1 MRLSN
6 RAPRMAAE
14 VRADPLWERL
24 SHFIAQNT
32 GLHFPPERIADLQR
46 GLGAAAEEFG
56 FADHARCAEW
66 VLSGAL
72 TRPQLHALASHLTVG
87 ETYFFRERR
96 TFEALS
102 NVILPDLISRRRG
115 REQRL
120 RLWSAACCTGE
131 EAYSLAILL
140 QRLLPDWQ
148 DWNVTILATD
158 INERFLRKAAA
169 GTYGEWSFRD
179 CTPLFKERHFT
190 RAPDGRYQVAAQI
203 RDWVR
208 FAQLNLAEDS
218 FPSLSTDTNA
228 MDVILCRNLL
238 LYFTPA
244 HARKLVEK
252 LNNALLDQGW
262 LAVSPSEYSQALFSR
277 FVAVNFP
284 GAVLYRKDGVR
295 ERSARTP
302 SLPEPAAAF
311 ELPAV
316 PQAAVTVVTAD
327 HLPPEVA
334 PVGLSEESSSSAGLP
349 RSLAAA
355 EYAFSQGRYGE
366 AVDALLPAFADSA
379 SDISPG
385 RLPPE
390 HEPRAFSV
398 LARAYAN
405 QGNLAAALLWTA
417 RWIDSNKVEPT
428 AHYLHALILQEKGE
442 RWQAR
447 RALQSA
453 LFLQPDFALAHFA
466 LGNVARA
473 DGRAAEA
480 NKHFANA
487 LRSLRHRS
495 PDEPLPD
502 SDGMTVGRLV
512 QTINSLAGISGRPH
526 HAGGKLE

>member
-1 MRLSN
+1 
-6 RAPRMAAE
+6 MAAE
-14 VRADPLWERL
+14 VLPDPLWERL
-24 SHFIAQNT
+24 SHFIAENI
-32 GLHFPPERIADLQR
+32 GLHFPPERITDLQR
-46 GLGAAAEEFG
+46 GLGAAAAEFG

-66 VLSGAL
+66 VLSGVL
-72 TRPQLHALASHLTVG
+72 TRPQLHALAGHLTVG

-102 NVILPDLISRRRG
+102 NVILPEIISRRRG

-140 QRLLPDWQ
+140 QQLLPDWK

-158 INERFLRKAAA
+158 INERFLQKAAA
-169 GTYGEWSFRD
+169 ASYGEWSFRD

-190 RAPDGRYQVAAQI
+190 RAPDGRYEMAAQI

-238 LYFTPA
+238 LYFTAA
-244 HARKLVEK
+244 HARKLVVK
-252 LNNALLDQGW
+252 LYNALVDGGW
-262 LAVSPSEYSQALFSR
+262 LAVSPSECSQELFSR
-277 FVAVNFP
+277 FATVNFP
-284 GAVLYRKDGVR
+284 GAILYRKDGVM
-295 ERSARTP
+295 ERTARARAA
-302 SLPEPAAAF
+302 SLPQPVIAF
-311 ELPAV
+311 EPPPA
-316 PQAAVTVVTAD
+316 PPKPATVVTEA
-327 HLPPEVA
+327 PVQSEVA
-334 PVGLSEESSSSAGLP
+334 PVRPQPLT
-349 RSLAAA
+349 AA

-379 SDISPG
+379 VDISTG
-385 RLPPE
+385 RLPAE
-390 HEPRAFSV
+390 HESHAFSV

-405 QGNLAAALLWTA
+405 QGNLTAALLWTA
-417 RWIDSNKVEPT
+417 RWIDSNKIEPT
-428 AHYLHALILQEKGE
+428 AHYLRAMILQEKGE
-442 RWQAR
+442 WRDAR
-447 RALQSA
+447 RSLQSA

-487 LRSLRHRS
+487 LRSLSHRS

-512 QTINSLAGISGRPH
+512 QTINALAGIPGRPH
-526 HAGGKLE
+526 HAGGKVE

>member
-1 MRLSN
+1 
-6 RAPRMAAE
+6 MAAE
-14 VRADPLWERL
+14 VLVDPLWERL
-24 SHFIAQNT
+24 SHFIARNT

-72 TRPQLHALASHLTVG
+72 TRPQLHVLASHLTVG

-96 TFEALS
+96 TFDALS

-140 QRLLPDWQ
+140 QRLLPDRK

-158 INERFLRKAAA
+158 INERFLQKAAA

-179 CTPLFKERHFT
+179 CSPLFRERHFT

-203 RDWVR
+203 RDWVT

-252 LNNALLDQGW
+252 LNNALVEPGW

-277 FVAVNFP
+277 FAAVNFP
-284 GAVLYRKDGVR
+284 GAVLYRKDGVM
-295 ERSARTP
+295 ERNARVRAP
-302 SLPEPAAAF
+302 SLPEPAATF

-316 PQAAVTVVTAD
+316 PQDPTTELTAG
-327 HLPPEVA
+327 HWQPEVA
-334 PVGLSEESSSSAGLP
+334 PAAPSGQSSSSMDLP
-349 RSLAAA
+349 RPLAAA
-355 EYAFSQGRYGE
+355 EYAFSQGRYRE
-366 AVDALLPAFADSA
+366 AVDALLPAFADPA
-379 SDISPG
+379 IDGPTRG
-385 RLPPE
+385 LPPE

-405 QGNLAAALLWTA
+405 QGNLTDALLWTA

-428 AHYLHALILQEKGE
+428 AHYLHAMILQEKGE
-442 RWQAR
+442 RRDAR

-453 LFLQPDFALAHFA
+453 VFLQPDFALAHFA
-466 LGNVARA
+466 LGNLARA

-480 NKHFANA
+480 SRHFANA

-512 QTINSLAGISGRPH
+512 QTINALADIAGRPH
-526 HAGGKLE
+526 HAGGKVE

>member
-1 MRLSN
+1 
-6 RAPRMAAE
+6 MAAE
-14 VRADPLWERL
+14 VSADTLWERL
-24 SHFIAQNT
+24 SHFIAQNI
-32 GLHFPPERIADLQR
+32 GLHFPPARISDLQR

-72 TRPQLHALASHLTVG
+72 TRPQLHALASHLTIG

-102 NVILPDLISRRRG
+102 NVILPELIGRRRG

-140 QRLLPDWQ
+140 QQLLPDWK
-148 DWNVTILATD
+148 DWHVTILATD
-158 INERFLRKAAA
+158 INERFLQKAAA
-169 GTYGEWSFRD
+169 GIYGEWSFRD
-179 CTPLFKERHFT
+179 CTPHFKERHFT
-190 RAPDGRYQVAAQI
+190 RTPDGRYQLATRI
-203 RDWVR
+203 RDWVA

-244 HARKLVEK
+244 HARKLVDK
-252 LNNALLDQGW
+252 LHNALVDQGW
-262 LAVSPSEYSQALFSR
+262 LAVSPSECSQAQFSR
-277 FVAVNFP
+277 FAAVNFP
-284 GAVLYRKDGVR
+284 GAVLYRKDSVM
-295 ERSARTP
+295 ERGSLARTP
-302 SLPEPAAAF
+302 AVADAAATF
-311 ELPAV
+311 ELP
-316 PQAAVTVVTAD
+316 TVSQIEVIAD
-327 HLPPEVA
+327 PVQPEVPPA
-334 PVGLSEESSSSAGLP
+334 GGSQESSSSVELP

-355 EYAFSQGRYGE
+355 EYAFSQGRYTE
-366 AVDALLPAFADSA
+366 AVDALLPAFADAANPISA
-379 SDISPG
+379 ERVPA
-385 RLPPE
+385 E

-405 QGNLAAALLWTA
+405 RGNLEEALLWTA

-428 AHYLHALILQEKGE
+428 AYYLHAMILQEKSE
-442 RWQAR
+442 WQDAR

-453 LFLQPDFALAHFA
+453 IYLQPDFALAHFA
-466 LGNVARA
+466 LGNLARA

-480 NKHFANA
+480 SKHFANA

-495 PDEPLPD
+495 PDEPLPE
-502 SDGMTVGRLV
+502 SDGITVGRLV
-512 QTINSLAGISGRPH
+512 QTITSLASIPFRPQR
-526 HAGGKLE
+526 AEGKVE